1 MREGNRRHACKLHAF
16 PYAFVVQTKATIM
29 KKHSGIRCTNEADLA
44 GRAAVLYKLKTLVGR
59 NNGRVARYV
68 SLEPKNANLAI
79 FWAIG
84 SKFGNYSTQ

>member
-1 MREGNRRHACKLHAF
+1 
-16 PYAFVVQTKATIM
+16 M
-29 KKHSGIRCTNEADLA
+29 KKLSGIRCTNEAVLA
-44 GRAAVLYKLKTLVGR
+44 GRAAVINKLKSFAGR

-84 SKFGNYSTQ
+84 SKFLILGSSP